1 LSGVRGASYTSVFSG
16 RPSTVTPHD
25 PAYTPVRRVLWRV
38 LWLNLAVAFAKMG
51 WGWMI
56 GSVSLSADGYHS
68 LFDGLSNVI
77 ALIGLWVA
85 AHPPDDNHPYGH
97 KKFETLATVGIGISL
112 TLVCL
117 HVLQSAYARF
127 TSPITPDVGPGA
139 YAVVVVTMAVNAIVY
154 LYERRKADDLGS
166 PVLMADSK
174 HTQSDL
180 LVTASVLGSL
190 IAAHLGVWLVDPIV
204 AVLIAGLIGKA
215 AYDIVLESAM
225 VLSDASMIDPRD
237 VDRVVSQMKG
247 VLHCHEIRTRGTRQ
261 HILMDLR
268 IHVDP
273 DMTVRRAHD
282 IADDLEELVKARFEG
297 VQEVVVHIE
306 PHGEHHCP
314 G

>member
-1 LSGVRGASYTSVFSG
+1 M
-16 RPSTVTPHD
+16 TPHQT
-25 PAYTPVRRVLWRV
+25 AYTPVRRVLWQV

-51 WGWMI
+51 WGWLI

-85 AHPPDDNHPYGH
+85 AHPADANHPYGH
-97 KKFETLATVGIGISL
+97 KKFETLATIGIGISL
-112 TLVCL
+112 SLVCL
-117 HVLQSAYARF
+117 HVLQSAYGRF
-127 TSPITPDVGPGA
+127 TNPVAPQVGVGA
-139 YAVVVVTMAVNAIVY
+139 YVVVVVTMAVNSFVY
-154 LYERRKADDLGS
+154 LYERRKAGELSS
-166 PVLMADSK
+166 PVLLADSK

-190 IAAHLGVWLVDPIV
+190 IAAHLGVGLLDPIV

-215 AYDIVLESAM
+215 AYDIVIEAAM
-225 VLSDASMIDPRD
+225 VLSDASMIDPRE
-237 VDRVVSQMKG
+237 VDQVVSQMKG

-268 IHVDP
+268 VHVDP

-306 PHGEHHCP
+306 PHGEHYCP